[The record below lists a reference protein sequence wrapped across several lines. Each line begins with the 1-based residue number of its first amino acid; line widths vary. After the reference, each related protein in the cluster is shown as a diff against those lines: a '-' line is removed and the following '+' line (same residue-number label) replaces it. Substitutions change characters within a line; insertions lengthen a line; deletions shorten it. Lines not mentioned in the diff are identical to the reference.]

1 MPWVVSFSSLRP
13 FGPDRDAPRRCWL
26 DLDVEGGSCGFDVN
40 GKSFGNAFA
49 PLPQALQGVALF
61 PAVAMRNAQ
70 LAVSFSELK
79 FPKEGVF
86 KKVVGQPLRGW
97 RHDKC
102 GVVTRL
108 EKQFKLKKSR
118 NFQYGSKKFHV
129 APAQ

>member
-1 MPWVVSFSSLRP
+1 MTNPNLSTITTKTQKNNRHFVIN
-13 FGPDRDAPRRCWL
+13 GT
-26 DLDVEGGSCGFDVN
+26 FDN
-40 GKSFGNAFA
+40 
-49 PLPQALQGVALF
+49 
-61 PAVAMRNAQ
+61 
-70 LAVSFSELK
+70 
-79 FPKEGVF
+79 VF

-97 RHDKC
+97 RHDKS